1 MTTNNGHTDKT
12 SRRQPLNSAAGN
24 EMRRMARMKHANLW
38 LVGTGCLLMLGACIL
53 RLTGTIEFGWE
64 VPIVLLCS
72 TVSPV
77 LNLINLRRIAQGKK
91 PF

>member
-12 SRRQPLNSAAGN
+12 SRRLPLNSVAGN
-24 EMRRMARMKHANLW
+24 EMRRMARMKRANLW

-77 LNLINLRRIAQGKK
+77 LNLINLQRIAQGKK

>member
-1 MTTNNGHTDKT
+1 MTTNNGQTDKT
-12 SRRQPLNSAAGN
+12 PHRQPLNSAADD
-24 EMRRMARMKHANLW
+24 EMRRMARMKRANQW
-38 LVGTGCLLMLGACIL
+38 LAGTGCLLMLGACIL

-77 LNLINLRRIAQGKK
+77 LNLINLQRIAQGKK

>member
-12 SRRQPLNSAAGN
+12 SRRLPLNSVAGN
-24 EMRRMARMKHANLW
+24 EMRRMARMKRANLW

-77 LNLINLRRIAQGKK
+77 LNLINLRRIARGKK

>member
-1 MTTNNGHTDKT
+1 MTKNNGQTDKT
-12 SRRQPLNSAAGN
+12 PHRLPLNSVADD
-24 EMRRMARMKHANLW
+24 EMRRMARMKHANQW
-38 LVGTGCLLMLGACIL
+38 LAGTGCLLMLGACTL
-53 RLTGTIEFGWE
+53 RLTRTIEFVWE

>member
-1 MTTNNGHTDKT
+1 MTTNNGQTNKT
-12 SRRQPLNSAAGN
+12 PHRQPLNSAAGN
-24 EMRRMARMKHANLW
+24 EMRRMARMKHANQW
-38 LVGTGCLLMLGACIL
+38 LMLGACIL

>member
-12 SRRQPLNSAAGN
+12 SRRLPLNSVAGN
-24 EMRRMARMKHANLW
+24 EMRRMARMKRANLW

>member
-1 MTTNNGHTDKT
+1 M
-12 SRRQPLNSAAGN
+12 
-24 EMRRMARMKHANLW
+24 HAD
-38 LVGTGCLLMLGACIL
+38 LGACIL
-53 RLTGTIEFGWE
+53 RLTGSIELGRE

>member
-1 MTTNNGHTDKT
+1 MTTNNGQTDKT
-12 SRRQPLNSAAGN
+12 PHRQPLNSAADD
-24 EMRRMARMKHANLW
+24 EMRRMARMKRANQW
-38 LVGTGCLLMLGACIL
+38 LAGTGCLLACIL

-72 TVSPV
+72 TVPPV